1 MNEIIQVPS
10 YTKEDY
16 LGGQE
21 PFEWLYSYSENKFA
35 MAQAVELIRAQAGS
49 VGVKNFMTLWKA
61 YLSSVKET
69 KFIPQD
75 NTTDFTGQPMELNCG
90 EWVADDYGVH
100 GFDRFGGEIEAC
112 NHPIMPVKRL
122 VNVDTDAE
130 KLVIAYKKR
139 GGPWRTVTVEKK
151 VLAST
156 TSIIALAEYGI
167 AVNSENARALI
178 RYIADVENLNL
189 ESIDEV
195 KSITRLGWIE
205 GYGFSP
211 YAEELVF
218 DGDVSFKHF
227 YESVQAKGSFDEWK
241 KAIGEVREKN
251 AITRLFIASSFAS
264 VLVKGFGSLPFF
276 VHLWGGTEAGK
287 TVALMAAA
295 SVWANPSMGEYI
307 HTFNST
313 TVGHEVSATFVNSL
327 PLMIDELQIIGERK
341 KFDDLIY
348 TLSEGVGKKRGN
360 TSAGLRKVGTWKN
373 CMLTTGEKPITS
385 ASSGGGA
392 VNRIV
397 EIDCKDEK
405 LVENPMEF
413 LSRIRCNYG
422 HAGKIFVEKIQ
433 TPEGMELACKLQ
445 QMNYINLTEDGDIT
459 DKQAMAASIILTA
472 DSLANEWIFKSKFLL
487 RKDDIKPH
495 LSTKRGVSVNI
506 RALEFLYDYVSINI
520 SKFSSDKDYSG
531 EVWGATDDECIYII
545 KAQFD
550 KILETEGYSS
560 AAFLSWAKSNNI
572 IDTDC
577 GRTTK
582 NKRVNGGQARC
593 VCLYRGKED
602 ISFLPKPD
610 DNLPF

>member
-1 MNEIIQVPS
+1 MNEIIQVPQ

-16 LGGQE
+16 LRGQE
-21 PFEWLYSYSENKFA
+21 PFEWLYAYKSNKFA
-35 MAQAVELIRAQAGS
+35 LAQAAELIRAQAGS

-61 YLSSVKET
+61 YLSSIQESKE
-69 KFIPQD
+69 FPCD
-75 NTTDFTGQPMELNCG
+75 NTTDFTGQPVELNCG
-90 EWVADDYGVH
+90 EWIADDYGVH
-100 GFDRFGGEIEAC
+100 CVDHFGNEIEAC
-112 NHPIMPVKRL
+112 NHPIMPIKRL

-130 KLVIAYKKR
+130 KLVLAYKKR
-139 GGPWRTVTVEKK
+139 GGNWRTVTVEKK

-156 TSIIALAEYGI
+156 TSIIALSEYGI

-178 RYIADVENLNL
+178 RYLADIENLNL
-189 ESIDEV
+189 EIIPEV

-205 GYGFSP
+205 DYGFSP
-211 YAEELVF
+211 YADELIF

-227 YESVQAKGSFDEWK
+227 YESVRAKGCFEKWCNSINE
-241 KAIGEVREKN
+241 IREKN
-251 AITRLFIASSFAS
+251 SIVRLYIASSFAS
-264 VLVKGFGSLPFF
+264 VLVKEFGSLPFF

-313 TVGHEVSATFVNSL
+313 AVGHEVSATFVNNL

-341 KFDDLIY
+341 KFDELIY
-348 TLSEGVGKKRGN
+348 TLSEGVGRKRGN
-360 TSAGLRKVGTWKN
+360 TNAGLRKIGTWQN
-373 CMLTTGEKPITS
+373 CILTTGEKPITNS
-385 ASSGGGA
+385 SSGGGA

-405 LVENPMEF
+405 LIENPMEF
-413 LSRIRCNYG
+413 LSKIRLNYG
-422 HAGKIFVEKIQ
+422 HAGKIFVEHLQ
-433 TPEGMELACKLQ
+433 TEEGRELAEKLQ
-445 QMNYINLTEDGDIT
+445 RINYINLTADGQIT

-472 DSLANEWIFKSKFLL
+472 DALANDWIFRSKVRLT
-487 RKDDIKPH
+487 KDDIKPH
-495 LSTKRGVSVNI
+495 LSTKRSVSVNI

-520 SKFSSDKDYSG
+520 AKFSSDREYTG
-531 EVWGATDDECIYII
+531 EVWGVCDDECIYII

-550 KILETEGYSS
+550 KILENEGYSPT
-560 AAFLSWAKSNNI
+560 AFLSWAKSNNI
-572 IDTDC
+572 INTEY

-582 NKRVNGGQARC
+582 NKRVNGGLARC
-593 VCLYRGKED
+593 VCLYRGKDE
-602 ISFLPKPD
+602 ISFLPKPN

>member
-1 MNEIIQVPS
+1 MPP

-16 LGGQE
+16 LRGQE
-21 PFEWLYSYSENKFA
+21 PFEWLYAFNENRFA
-35 MAQAVELIRAQAGS
+35 LAQAVELIRAQASG
-49 VGVKNFMTLWKA
+49 VGVKNFMSLWKA
-61 YLSSVKET
+61 YLASVQSAKT
-69 KFIPQD
+69 VVYD

-90 EWVADDYGVH
+90 EWIADDYGVH
-100 GFDRFGGEIEAC
+100 GTDRFGNEIEAC

-130 KLVIAYKKR
+130 KLVLAYKKR
-139 GGPWRTVTVEKK
+139 GGYWRTVTVEKK

-178 RYIADVENLNL
+178 RYLADVENLNL
-189 ESIDEV
+189 DTIPEV

-205 GYGFSP
+205 DYGFSP
-211 YAEELVF
+211 YADELVF

-227 YESVQAKGSFDEWK
+227 YESVKAKGSFEKWRN
-241 KAIGEVREKN
+241 AINDVREKN
-251 AITRLFIASSFAS
+251 SIVRLYIAASFAS
-264 VLVKGFGSLPFF
+264 VLVKKFGSLPFF

-313 TVGHEVSATFVNSL
+313 AVGHEVSATFVNSL
-327 PLMIDELQIIGERK
+327 PLMIDELQIISERK
-341 KFDDLIY
+341 KFDELIY

-360 TSAGLRKVGTWKN
+360 TNAGLRKVGTWQN
-373 CMLTTGEKPITS
+373 CILTTGEKPITNS
-385 ASSGGGA
+385 SSGGGA

-397 EIDCKDEK
+397 EVDCKDEK
-405 LVENPMEF
+405 LIENPIGF
-413 LSRIRCNYG
+413 LSIIRLNYG
-422 HAGKIFVEKIQ
+422 HAGKIFAEKLQ
-433 TPEGMELACKLQ
+433 TEEGKELAEKLQ
-445 QMNYINLTEDGDIT
+445 QINYMNLTADGEIT

-472 DSLANEWIFKSKFLL
+472 DALANEWIFKSKVRL

-495 LSTKRGVSVNI
+495 LSTKRSVSANI
-506 RALEFLYDYVSINI
+506 RALEFLYDHVSINI
-520 SKFSSDKDYSG
+520 AKFSSEKDYTG
-531 EVWGATDDECIYII
+531 EVWGVTDDDCIYII

-550 KILETEGYSS
+550 KILETEGYSPT
-560 AAFLSWAKSNNI
+560 AFLSWAKSNNV
-572 IDTDC
+572 IDTEC

-582 NKRVNGGQARC
+582 NKRVKGGQARC
-593 VCLYRGKED
+593 VCLYKDRNE
-602 ISFLPKPD
+602 ISLLPKPN